1 MPLQNR
7 MVIET
12 LYGKQHKYEIVMS
25 LGGIFSS
32 TTYSIYRD
40 GQYFRG
46 SFNSL
51 IQAIEEVK
59 KEA

>member
-1 MPLQNR
+1 